1 MSADSVTVLRCASQQ
16 RLAKLLRADGS
27 FLDYDS
33 PKRFAAVEHPVS
45 SLTELYQGLQTLQR
59 DPQRCVVRAA
69 LIDGPTARGIR
80 RLLHRDPE
88 TGDEPT
94 LREVP
99 RHWLALDLDGLERPD
114 DVSAADLTACAYA
127 VIPTLP
133 SGFHR
138 ASCVVQATAGHGR
151 KAGSRLRLWYWLDRP
166 LDRPQLEVWFAGH
179 QVDAVSFRAA
189 QVIYT
194 AAPVFD
200 AGLVDHLPQRLV
212 MLGGASDVQV
222 PAAEV
227 LQLPPRPRRIP
238 SEMPRAKAASWAER
252 QFERGVA
259 AVATATDGNRHAACV
274 KASFA
279 LACLVHEGRLE
290 ESEVR
295 EALGAALERAG
306 KAEEEAYK
314 VFAWAM
320 GQASGAPS

>member
-1 MSADSVTVLRCASQQ
+1 MSADGITVLRCAPGL
-16 RLAKLLRADGS
+16 RLAKLLRADGG

-33 PKRFAAVEHPVS
+33 PRRFGAVEHPVS
-45 SLTELYQGLQTLQR
+45 SLAELHRALLTLQR

-69 LIDGPTARGIR
+69 LVNGPTAQGIR

-99 RHWLALDLDGLERPD
+99 RRWLALDLDGLERPD
-114 DVSAADLTACAYA
+114 GIPAADLAACAQA

-133 SGFHR
+133 GGFHN

-151 KAGSRLRLWYWLDRP
+151 KPGSRLRLWYWLDRP
-166 LDRPQLEVWFAGH
+166 VDRPQLEVWFAGH
-179 QVDAVSFRAA
+179 PVDAVSFRAA

-194 AAPVFD
+194 AAPIFET
-200 AGLVDHLPQRLV
+200 GLGDHLPRRLV
-212 MLGGASDVQV
+212 LLDGAGDVRV
-222 PAAEV
+222 PPAEV
-227 LQLPPRPRRIP
+227 LQLPPKPRRIL
-238 SEMPRAKAASWAER
+238 SEMPAARAASWAER

-279 LACLVHEGRLE
+279 LACLVHEGRLGE
-290 ESEVR
+290 GEVR
-295 EALGAALERAG
+295 AALGAALERAG

-320 GQASGAPS
+320 AQAAGAAS